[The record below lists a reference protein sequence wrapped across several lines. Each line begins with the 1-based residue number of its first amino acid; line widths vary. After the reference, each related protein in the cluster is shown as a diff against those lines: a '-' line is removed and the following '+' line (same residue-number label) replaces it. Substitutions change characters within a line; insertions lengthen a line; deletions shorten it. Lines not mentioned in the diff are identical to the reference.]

1 MILDFNQLLRKYN
14 MDIKGI
20 IHIGGH
26 YGEEHSLYKQNNIKN
41 IVYFE
46 PLKSNF
52 EVLKNNV
59 KDDALLYNIALG
71 NDDCDIEMNV
81 ETANN
86 GQSSSIL
93 EPDLHLLQYPSIVF
107 DKKETVQMKKLD
119 NVGLENNYNFINI
132 DVQGYE
138 LEVFKGAENTLKNID
153 YIISEINRAD
163 VYKNCAKIEELCD
176 FLGRFGFK
184 LVEENWLGQT
194 WGDGLFIK
202 KF

>member
-14 MDIKGI
+14 MNINGI

-26 YGEEHSLYKQNNIKN
+26 YGEEHYLYKQNNIKN

-93 EPDLHLLQYPSIVF
+93 EPDLHLLQYLS
-107 DKKETVQMKKLD
+107 QL
-119 NVGLENNYNFINI
+119 I
-132 DVQGYE
+132 D
-138 LEVFKGAENTLKNID
+138 
-153 YIISEINRAD
+153 
-163 VYKNCAKIEELCD
+163 
-176 FLGRFGFK
+176 
-184 LVEENWLGQT
+184 
-194 WGDGLFIK
+194 
-202 KF
+202 